1 MFKKYLRYPFE
12 LQNLFRAMSFLQF
25 LKSSVSF
32 LLIKF
37 FKTEITTNFIQTM
50 VHEIIMA

>member
-25 LKSSVSF
+25 IKVVFRL
-32 LLIKF
+32 LLIKYL
-37 FKTEITTNFIQTM
+37 
-50 VHEIIMA
+50 